1 MTYGVRGVY
10 EIQYNKT
17 VPLAKTVEQQ
27 QQVFLQLLMVYTIVY
42 LMCQPFLNIFRLKLF
57 WDDLQNLFI
66 EKASSLVPLIS
77 LIGFQQLLRAPL
89 PHPFR
94 GFGSSDVSA

>member
-1 MTYGVRGVY
+1 MTYGVWGVY

-17 VPLAKTVEQQ
+17 VTLAKTVE

-57 WDDLQNLFI
+57 WDDLQNLSI

-94 GFGSSDVSA
+94 GFGSSGVSA